1 MPWLPKNSVVVP
13 IDFSDEAFAALD
25 TVLEL
30 VASPTAIH
38 ALHVLPIIDPAEPGV
53 IWTTVDNRIR
63 EKHALDALA
72 ERLTDT
78 KYSGL
83 TKKVAFGDAG
93 HQVAEYAM
101 EQKAELIVV
110 SSHGRT
116 GIRRV
121 AVSADFVGVML
132 VDRRAADHDLGPVT

>member
-1 MPWLPKNSVVVP
+1 MPWLPKKSVVVP
-13 IDFSDEAFAALD
+13 IDFSEEAFAALD
-25 TVLEL
+25 TALDL
-30 VASPTAIH
+30 VATPAAIH

-72 ERLTDT
+72 ERLTDA

-83 TKKVAFGDAG
+83 TTKVAFGDAG

-116 GIRRV
+116 GIRRFLIGSTAEKIV
-121 AVSADFVGVML
+121 RLAHCPVLVM
-132 VDRRAADHDLGPVT
+132 RT